1 MKILKTVALTL
12 AVAVIALVGLYYVM
26 AERVEVVVLH
36 SHGADGDHETR
47 LWVVD
52 DAGHAWLRTST
63 SNATWLPR
71 IRANSAVEVERADE
85 THGYN
90 AVAIFQPEAVA
101 RISEL
106 TLEKYGWSEELLR
119 ATSSGAG
126 SQVVIRLDPLPEAVP
141 GEAAPS
147 PY

>member
-1 MKILKTVALTL
+1 
-12 AVAVIALVGLYYVM
+12 M

-52 DAGHAWLRTST
+52 DAGAAWLRTGAT
-63 SNATWLPR
+63 NATWLPR
-71 IRANSAVEVERADE
+71 IRANADVELERGGNTKPYRAVV
-85 THGYN
+85 
-90 AVAIFQPEAVA
+90 IFEPGTVA
-101 RISEL
+101 RINQL

-126 SQVVIRLDPLPEAVP
+126 GQVAIRLDPR
-141 GEAAPS
+141 
-147 PY
+147 

>member
-1 MKILKTVALTL
+1 VKILKR
-12 AVAVIALVGLYYVM
+12 IALVLLAIVVGLAGLYIAM

-52 DAGHAWLRTST
+52 DAGAAWLRTGA

-71 IRANSAVEVERADE
+71 IRANSAIELERDE
-85 THGYN
+85 ETGAYS
-90 AVAIFQPEAVA
+90 AVVISEPTTVA
-101 RISEL
+101 RIDRL

-119 ATSSGAG
+119 SMSGEPTG
-126 SQVVIRLDPLPEAVP
+126 QVAIRLDPR
-141 GEAAPS
+141 
-147 PY
+147 